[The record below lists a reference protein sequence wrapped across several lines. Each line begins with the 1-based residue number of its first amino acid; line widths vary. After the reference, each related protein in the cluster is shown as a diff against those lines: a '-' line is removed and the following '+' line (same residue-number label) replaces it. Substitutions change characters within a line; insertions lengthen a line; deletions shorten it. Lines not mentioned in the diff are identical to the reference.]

1 MQKKCRR
8 CGDTFT
14 VRTHEDYCPECE
26 KVMTPPGAGVSKE
39 LTCEGCGATFIHK
52 KEKAQGR
59 WPKYCPECLPKYSK
73 VPKKKKEVDVTL
85 ANMAAKRKE
94 KATAYLQ
101 DIKMIAIRIQSLR
114 QDIRKLQ
121 YDIITLSAIDY
132 SKDRVSGGSTPAGLE
147 GDVAR
152 LIDTVDTKKRE
163 IAKLI
168 AKREEARALIE
179 KIECIPGRI
188 ILSQEYINGAFPKK
202 VQAMIYYEKSSYFNL
217 KNKALNELG
226 ELLS

>member
-14 VRTHEDYCPECE
+14 VKTHEDYCPECE

-85 ANMAAKRKE
+85 ANMVANTLEEPEVKVVEVPKNEDVINHPSHYTRGKIE
-94 KATAYLQ
+94 VIDFIEDQQLPYHLGNV
-101 DIKMIAIRIQSLR
+101 IKYI
-114 QDIRKLQ
+114 
-121 YDIITLSAIDY
+121 
-132 SKDRVSGGSTPAGLE
+132 
-147 GDVAR
+147 
-152 LIDTVDTKKRE
+152 
-163 IAKLI
+163 
-168 AKREEARALIE
+168 ARAGYKGDKLE
-179 KIECIPGRI
+179 DLKKARWY
-188 ILSQEYINGAFPKK
+188 LDRYIKG
-202 VQAMIYYEKSSYFNL
+202 VMQHE
-217 KNKALNELG
+217 
-226 ELLS
+226 